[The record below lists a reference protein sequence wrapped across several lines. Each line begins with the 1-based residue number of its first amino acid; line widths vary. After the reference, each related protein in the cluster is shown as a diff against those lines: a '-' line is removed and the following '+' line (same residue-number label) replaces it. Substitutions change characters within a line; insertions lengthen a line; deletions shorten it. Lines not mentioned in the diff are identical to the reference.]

1 MYKLNMTEEST
12 ANIKNQFDD
21 NELLFTTSSNDSI
34 MGGGFK
40 INSSMLKDGISP
52 MSTVNNKI
60 GGEGRGG
67 KVSDIFHHLAV
78 PSFFHMKSATKG
90 GTNKNRVENYSDEM
104 LSENIHNHFL
114 DLMAVPI
121 LKRSSSLHHSRKKIH
136 TIGKKHT
143 RKNM

>member
-1 MYKLNMTEEST
+1 MTEEPT
-12 ANIKNQFDD
+12 ANIRNQFDD
-21 NELLFTTSSNDSI
+21 NELLFTNPSGSKFV

-40 INSSMLKDGISP
+40 INSSMLRDGISP
-52 MSTVNNKI
+52 MSTVKI
-60 GGEGRGG
+60 GEKGEKGGKG

-90 GTNKNRVENYSDEM
+90 GTNKNRVEKYSDDM

-121 LKRSSSLHHSRKKIH
+121 SKRSSSLHHSRKKIH
-136 TIGKKHT
+136 TTGKKHT